1 MRTCNLETPYRSLE
15 LHTVAKPNSMSIVR
29 RSNAFTVACVVALCA
44 SAFLLSGCSSEARE
58 PAAGSYRAVLKLP
71 GGDAPF
77 GLEVT
82 REGNAYVLLLL
93 NGRERT
99 EVRDV
104 QVTEGELRATF
115 PGYENRLRADIRSNT
130 LIGEVTLIKAGGK
143 EQVIPFEA
151 KLGDAPR
158 FSSDVQA
165 PTTIVTGRWALVL
178 TDEEGGRTDAVAI
191 LEQEQNRVTGT
202 VMTPTGDHRYLEG
215 QISGDDLKLSTF
227 AGGLAYLYHLRL
239 VGQATLQGEYW
250 QGLTWHEKVS
260 GQRNDD
266 ATLEEA
272 EIKTSIAN
280 DVPLSFSFPDTRGA
294 NVSLSDERFRDK
306 VVLVT
311 IGGTWCP
318 NCHDEARFLVP
329 FYREYRDKGFE
340 VVGLMFERHGDFDK
354 AAAAVRGYVRDLGI
368 AFPLLVAGVAEN
380 NDAAKKLPALSGVY
394 GYPTAI
400 LIDKQGKIRDIHTGF
415 SGPATG
421 KFYEEYTAE
430 FRNKVDALLAE

>member
-1 MRTCNLETPYRSLE
+1 MHTLREIKLLSTVRS
-15 LHTVAKPNSMSIVR
+15 
-29 RSNAFTVACVVALCA
+29 VALCA
-44 SAFLLSGCSSEARE
+44 VVFLALGCSSRTPE
-58 PAAGSYRAVLKLP
+58 PTLGAYRATLKLP

-77 GLEVT
+77 ALHIS
-82 REGNAYVLLLL
+82 REANAYMLLLM
-93 NGRERT
+93 NGSERT
-99 EVRDV
+99 EVRNV
-104 QVTEGELRATF
+104 KVSEGQLQATF
-115 PGYENRLRADIRSNT
+115 PGYENHLRADIRPDT
-130 LIGEVTLIKAGGK
+130 LRGEVTLIKAGGK

-158 FSSDVQA
+158 FSSDVQS
-165 PTTIVTGRWALVL
+165 PMTDVTGRWALVL
-178 TDEEGGRTDAVAI
+178 TDEAGERTNAVAI
-191 LEQEQNRVTGT
+191 FEQQDNRVTGT

-250 QGLTWHEKVS
+250 QGLAWHETLA
-260 GQRNDD
+260 GQRDD
-266 ATLEEA
+266 QATLDEA
-272 EIKTSIAN
+272 TIKTSIAS
-280 DVPLSFSFPDTRGA
+280 DAPFSFSFPDTNGTTI
-294 NVSLSDERFRDK
+294 SLSDERFRDK

-318 NCHDEARFLVP
+318 NCHDEARFLGP

-340 VVGLMFERHGDFDK
+340 IVGLMFERHGDLEK
-354 AAAAVRGYVRDLGI
+354 ATSAVRGYQRDLNVE
-368 AFPLLVAGVAEN
+368 FPLLIAGVAEN
-380 NDAAKKLPALSGVY
+380 NDAANKLPALSGVY

-400 LIDKQGKIRDIHTGF
+400 LIDKQGKIRDVHTGF

-430 FRNKVDALLAE
+430 FRRKVDALLAE

>member
-1 MRTCNLETPYRSLE
+1 MNARSR
-15 LHTVAKPNSMSIVR
+15 VCS
-29 RSNAFTVACVVALCA
+29 VALCA
-44 SAFLLSGCSSEARE
+44 VALFVLGCSQEASEPSQGA
-58 PAAGSYRAVLKLP
+58 YRATLTLP
-71 GGDAPF
+71 GGEAPF
-77 GLEVT
+77 GLQVA
-82 REGNAYVLLLL
+82 REANAYVLVLL
-93 NGRERT
+93 NGSERT
-99 EVRDV
+99 EVRNV
-104 QVTEGELRATF
+104 EIREGELRATF
-115 PGYENRLRADIRSNT
+115 PGYENHLRAAISPDSLR
-130 LIGEVTLIKAGGK
+130 GEVTLIKAGGK

-158 FSSDVQA
+158 FSADVQT
-165 PTTIVTGRWALVL
+165 PTTSVTGRWALVL
-178 TDEEGGRTDAVAI
+178 TDGEGERTDAVAI
-191 LEQEQNRVTGT
+191 FEQEQNRVTGT

-250 QGLTWHEKVS
+250 QGLNWHEKVS
-260 GQRNDD
+260 GQRNDE
-266 ATLEEA
+266 ATLSQAQIE
-272 EIKTSIAN
+272 TSVAS
-280 DVPLSFSFPDTRGA
+280 DAALSFTFPDVEGK
-294 NVSLSDERFRDK
+294 NLSLSDERFRGK

-340 VVGLMFERHGDFDK
+340 VIGLMFERHGNFDK
-354 AAAAVRGYVRDLGI
+354 AAAAVRSYQRDLGI
-368 AFPLLVAGVAEN
+368 DFPLLVAGVAEN

-430 FRNKVDALLAE
+430 FRKKVDALLGE

>member
-1 MRTCNLETPYRSLE
+1 MRTPQRMNACSRVCS
-15 LHTVAKPNSMSIVR
+15 VAVC
-29 RSNAFTVACVVALCA
+29 AVVCFVL
-44 SAFLLSGCSSEARE
+44 GCSPRDPE
-58 PAAGSYRAVLKLP
+58 PSQGAYRATLKLP
-71 GGDAPF
+71 GGEAPF
-77 GLEVT
+77 GLQVAGG
-82 REGNAYVLLLL
+82 GNAYVLVLQ
-93 NGRERT
+93 NGDERT
-99 EVRDV
+99 EVRNV
-104 QVTEGELRATF
+104 EISKGELRATF
-115 PGYENRLRADIRSNT
+115 PGYENHLRADIHRDA
-130 LIGEVTLIKAGGK
+130 LRGEVTLIKAGGK
-143 EQVIPFEA
+143 QQVIAFEA
-151 KLGDAPR
+151 KLGDAQR
-158 FSSDVQA
+158 FSADVQA
-165 PTTIVTGRWALVL
+165 PMTNVTGRWALVL
-178 TDEEGGRTDAVAI
+178 TDEEGERTDAVAI
-191 LEQEQNRVTGT
+191 FEQERNRVTGT

-215 QISGDDLKLSTF
+215 QINGDDLKLSTF

-250 QGLTWHEKVS
+250 QGLTWHENVS

-354 AAAAVRGYVRDLGI
+354 AAAAVRGYERDLGI
-368 AFPLLVAGVAEN
+368 EFPLLVAGVAEN
-380 NDAAKKLPALSGVY
+380 NDAAKKLPVLSGVY

>member
-1 MRTCNLETPYRSLE
+1 MRTPRETNVCS
-15 LHTVAKPNSMSIVR
+15 HFIS
-29 RSNAFTVACVVALCA
+29 VALCTVVVFVLA
-44 SAFLLSGCSSEARE
+44 CSPRAPE
-58 PAAGSYRAVLKLP
+58 PSQGAYRATLKLP
-71 GGDAPF
+71 GGDASF
-77 GLEVT
+77 GLRIA
-82 REGNAYVLLLL
+82 REGNTYVLVLL
-93 NGRERT
+93 NGSERT
-99 EVRDV
+99 EVRNV
-104 QVTEGELRATF
+104 EIREGELRATF
-115 PGYENRLRADIRSNT
+115 PGYENRLRADIDGRA
-130 LIGEVTLIKAGGK
+130 LRGEVTLIKAGGR

-151 KLGDAPR
+151 QLGNAPR
-158 FSSDVQA
+158 FSSDIQA
-165 PTTIVTGRWALVL
+165 PTTNVTGRWALVL
-178 TDEEGGRTDAVAI
+178 TDEEGERTDAVAMF
-191 LEQEQNRVTGT
+191 EQDQNRVTGT

-266 ATLEEA
+266 ATLSRA
-272 EIKTSIAN
+272 QIKTSVAS
-280 DVPLSFSFPDTRGA
+280 DTPLSFTFPDVGGK
-294 NVSLSDERFRDK
+294 NLSLSDERFRGK

-340 VVGLMFERHGDFDK
+340 VIGLMFERHGDFDK
-354 AAAAVRGYVRDLGI
+354 AAAAVRGYERDLGI
-368 AFPLLVAGVAEN
+368 EFPLLVAGVAEN
-380 NDAAKKLPALSGVY
+380 NDAANKLPALSGVY

>member
-1 MRTCNLETPYRSLE
+1 MNVCSQ
-15 LHTVAKPNSMSIVR
+15 VCS
-29 RSNAFTVACVVALCA
+29 VALFA
-44 SAFLLSGCSSEARE
+44 VAFLVLGCSRQSPE
-58 PAAGSYRAVLKLP
+58 PSLGSYRATLKLP
-71 GGDAPF
+71 GGEAPF
-77 GLEVT
+77 GLQIA
-82 REGNAYVLLLL
+82 REGNAYVLVLF
-93 NGRERT
+93 NGSERT
-99 EVRDV
+99 AVRNV
-104 QVTEGELRATF
+104 EIGEGGLRATF
-115 PGYENRLRADIRSNT
+115 PGYENHLRADIHRNS
-130 LIGEVTLIKAGGK
+130 LHGEVILIKAGGK
-143 EQVIPFEA
+143 EQIIPFEA

-158 FSSDVQA
+158 FSADVQA
-165 PTTIVTGRWALVL
+165 PTTNVTGRWALVL
-178 TDEEGGRTDAVAI
+178 TDGEGERTDAVAI
-191 LEQEQNRVTGT
+191 FEQEQNRVTGT

-250 QGLTWHEKVS
+250 QGLTWHEEVS

-266 ATLEEA
+266 ATLSQA
-272 EIKTSIAN
+272 QIKTSVAR
-280 DVPLSFSFPDTRGA
+280 DAPLSFTFPDSSGR
-294 NVSLSDERFRDK
+294 NLSLNDQRFRGK

-340 VVGLMFERHGDFDK
+340 VIGLMFERHGDFDK
-354 AAAAVRGYVRDLGI
+354 AASAVRGYERDLGI
-368 AFPLLVAGVAEN
+368 EFPLLVAGVAEN
-380 NDAAKKLPALSGVY
+380 NDAANKLPALSGVY

-421 KFYEEYTAE
+421 KFYDEYTTE
-430 FRNKVDALLAE
+430 FRKKVDALLAE

>member
-1 MRTCNLETPYRSLE
+1 
-15 LHTVAKPNSMSIVR
+15 
-29 RSNAFTVACVVALCA
+29 
-44 SAFLLSGCSSEARE
+44 
-58 PAAGSYRAVLKLP
+58 
-71 GGDAPF
+71 
-77 GLEVT
+77 
-82 REGNAYVLLLL
+82 
-93 NGRERT
+93 
-99 EVRDV
+99 
-104 QVTEGELRATF
+104 
-115 PGYENRLRADIRSNT
+115 
-130 LIGEVTLIKAGGK
+130 
-143 EQVIPFEA
+143 
-151 KLGDAPR
+151 
-158 FSSDVQA
+158 
-165 PTTIVTGRWALVL
+165 
-178 TDEEGGRTDAVAI
+178 
-191 LEQEQNRVTGT
+191 
-202 VMTPTGDHRYLEG
+202 MTPTGDHRYLEG

-260 GQRNDD
+260 GQRNND

-272 EIKTSIAN
+272 AIKTSIAN

-294 NVSLSDERFRDK
+294 NVSLNDERFHDK

-340 VVGLMFERHGDFDK
+340 VIGLMFERHGDWDK
-354 AAAAVRGYVRDLGI
+354 AAAAVRRYERDLEIG
-368 AFPLLVAGVAEN
+368 FPLLVAGVAEN